1 MQVGRAR
8 HARHIKRMRSLLQ
21 KARSHAVVDG
31 KETSVPRGALCPV
44 YALCTGKIM
53 GGSSWRTHCA
63 GMRERD
69 FTARPCRGATE
80 GLLWNFSRGTL

>member
-31 KETSVPRGALCPV
+31 KETSVARGALCPV
-44 YALCTGKIM
+44 YWDDHGRQLMAYALRGNA
-53 GGSSWRTHCA
+53 RA
-63 GMRERD
+63 GLHS
-69 FTARPCRGATE
+69 T
-80 GLLWNFSRGTL
+80 TL